1 MDQPIIGKK
10 VTPGANTI
18 TIESVAPSDDFEAL
32 IIKGETAL
40 HDAAT
45 VEFTLDEKTGDGNLE
60 LLFSGAHIIE
70 RSTRGPQIILVDD
83 GDRSAYYTNPSVV
96 DN

>member
-1 MDQPIIGKK
+1 MKQPIIGKK

-18 TIESVAPSDDFEAL
+18 TIESVTPSDDFASL
-32 IIKGETAL
+32 IVEGETPL

-60 LLFSGAHIIE
+60 LLFSGAHIIQ
-70 RSTRGPQIILVDD
+70 RSSRGAQTILVDD
-83 GDRSAYYTNPSVV
+83 GDRSAYYTDPSVV
-96 DN
+96 EN